1 MIARALLLV
10 ALLASL
16 ALYTWGIVQ
25 QRERAEAAA
34 DLAVSQ
40 RDQMIS
46 HANTLAGRLADER
59 TAQKQ
64 LRATQ
69 DDLRIALRS
78 RQHQIEELKREN
90 QELREWADQPLPD
103 AARRLRERPS
113 IVGAGAYREHLSRGS
128 ALPTAGE
135 HPP

>member
-1 MIARALLLV
+1 MIPRALLLV

-34 DLAVSQ
+34 DLAASQ

-69 DDLRIALRS
+69 DDLRAALRS

-103 AARRLRERPS
+103 AARRLRERPA
-113 IVGAGAYREHLSRGS
+113 IVGAGAYREHLSRGG
-128 ALPTAGE
+128 ALPAAGE
-135 HPP
+135 RPP

>member
-69 DDLRIALRS
+69 DDLRIALRR

-135 HPP
+135 RPP